1 MLSATQKIRR
11 GETYPPE
18 QLQYIQTLAITN
30 KRQMERLKEIQAEL
44 LLLDEQLQSQGQAC
58 VLVSGD
64 VYEGTKVTIGDA
76 SMVLKS
82 AATYCRFIREKGEVK
97 VSAY

>member
-1 MLSATQKIRR
+1 M
-11 GETYPPE
+11 
-18 QLQYIQTLAITN
+18 
-30 KRQMERLKEIQAEL
+30 
-44 LLLDEQLQSQGQAC
+44 LDEQLQSQGQAC